1 VLVTHDPGV
10 AHSAR
15 RVIRIS
21 DGLIAEGVYDGQVV
35 EADPAAA

>member
-1 VLVTHDPGV
+1 MLVTHDPGV
-10 AHSAR
+10 AHYAR

-21 DGLIAEGVYDGQVV
+21 DGLIAEGIYDGPTA